1 MKPLNFIKEGLLQE
15 RTILIIYLLAA
26 IAVSIHLVWQGNS
39 HVFVPGGQPYT
50 FYNNYIIFKESF
62 FNLISGRDLYILYP
76 EKQWDLYKYSPAF
89 ALFMGSMAYLPD
101 VAGLAIWNS
110 LNALVLFFAIRSLP
124 LSNRSRNLILLFIF
138 IEMLGSLQNSQSNG
152 LMAGSIILAG
162 HFLRKGKVQWAAL
175 WLVIGT
181 FIKIYAAVGFVLFL
195 FYPGKLR
202 FLLYA
207 ALWTVIFAAVPLV
220 VTSPGVLWDQYQSWA
235 RMMANDQ
242 STSYGYSVMGWL
254 STWFGLDGIKT
265 AVTLA
270 GILLFFVPVARL
282 SLYKNDLFRLL
293 FLAHILVWVIIFNH
307 KAESPTFIIAVSGIA
322 IWYFSQAPV
331 RWRTLLLWFVF
342 IGTCLTPTDL
352 FPPDLRKNFFVPYV
366 IKAFPPIVL
375 WLVLIY
381 QIMALKPKSIARQE
395 TGV

>member
-1 MKPLNFIKEGLLQE
+1 M
-15 RTILIIYLLAA
+15 
-26 IAVSIHLVWQGNS
+26 
-39 HVFVPGGQPYT
+39 PGGQSYT

-62 FNLISGRDLYILYP
+62 FNLIADRDLYILYP
-76 EKQWDLYKYSPAF
+76 DRQWDLYKYSPAF

-138 IEMLGSLQNSQSNG
+138 VEMLGSLQNSQSNG
-152 LMAGSIILAG
+152 LVAGAIILG
-162 HFLRKGKVQWAAL
+162 DHFLRKGKMQWATL

-181 FIKIYAAVGFVLFL
+181 FIKVYGAIGFVLFL

-207 ALWTVIFAAVPLV
+207 ALWTVIFACVPLV
-220 VTSPGVLWDQYQSWA
+220 VIDPEVLIAQYQSWA
-235 RMMANDQ
+235 RMMASDQ

-254 STWFGLDGIKT
+254 HAWFGMEGIKT
-265 AVTLA
+265 VITLA
-270 GILLFFVPVARL
+270 GIVLFFAPLARL

-293 FLAHILVWVIIFNH
+293 FLAHLLVWVIIFNH
-307 KAESPTFIIAVSGIA
+307 KAESPTFVIAVAGIA
-322 IWYFSQAPV
+322 IWYFSQQPV
-331 RWRTLLLWFVF
+331 RWRTILLWFVF
-342 IGTCLTPTDL
+342 VGTCLTPTDL
-352 FPPDLRKNFFVPYV
+352 FPPELRKNFFVPYV

-375 WLVLIY
+375 WVV
-381 QIMALKPKSIARQE
+381 IMWQLLSLKPKTTP
-395 TGV
+395 TG